1 MVRSDEDLPDRD
13 RWARL
18 RFAIVGGLLACPPAE
33 GELQAALEAL
43 AARTW
48 RHPFTGLDVRF
59 GTSTLQ
65 RWYYAA
71 RRASDPVSVL
81 RNQVRQDI
89 GRFPSFS
96 AEAAEAL
103 RSLYAEHPGW
113 NAQLLHDN
121 LRVKLTQADID
132 SCPSYPSV
140 LRYLKFHGLL
150 RRQPPRRSLERPWE
164 VVVGLQEQEPCAR
177 RNPHN

>member
-1 MVRSDEDLPDRD
+1 IGSSAAEDADGIAAVDSPTLRALLRTPRWSYMLSSDNDLPARD

-18 RFAIVGGLLACPPAE
+18 RFAIIGGLLAAPPAE

-48 RHPFTGLDVRF
+48 RHPFTGLDIRF
-59 GTSTLQ
+59 GTSTIQ

-71 RRASDPVSVL
+71 RKASDPVSVL
-81 RNQVRQDI
+81 SNQVRQDI

-96 AEAAEAL
+96 NEAAEGL
-103 RSLYAEHPGW
+103 RALYAEHPGW

-121 LRVKLTQADID
+121 LRVKLVQAGLD
-132 SCPSYPSV
+132 SCP
-140 LRYLKFHGLL
+140 
-150 RRQPPRRSLERPWE
+150 
-164 VVVGLQEQEPCAR
+164 
-177 RNPHN
+177 

>member
-18 RFAIVGGLLACPPAE
+18 RFAIIGGLLACPPAE

-48 RHPFTGLDVRF
+48 RHPFTGLDIRF
-59 GTSTLQ
+59 GTSTIQ
-65 RWYYAA
+65 RWFYAA

-81 RNQVRQDI
+81 RNQVRQDV

-96 AEAAEAL
+96 PEAAEAL

-121 LRVKLTQADID
+121 LRVKLAQAGID

-164 VVVGLQEQEPCAR
+164 VAEIGRAHV
-177 RNPHN
+177 